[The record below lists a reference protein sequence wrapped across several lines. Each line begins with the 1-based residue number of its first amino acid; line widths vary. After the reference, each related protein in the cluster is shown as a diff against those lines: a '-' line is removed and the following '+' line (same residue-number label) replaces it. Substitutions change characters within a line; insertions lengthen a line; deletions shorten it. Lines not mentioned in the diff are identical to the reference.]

1 MVFCLPWGC
10 MIKYDILHRKP
21 VAACIGYTRKC
32 EELQLPLFNSVLV
45 WKCSR
50 RPLQTQKAADG
61 PKRPLQ
67 STEPPKALQKTTGKS
82 LGSGYVRQ
90 AADQQLTQRR
100 SPTTDS
106 HGNSWLLGYPPW
118 PSLLLIMQPDHHQLP
133 DEGHVDAS
141 LSADALSMW
150 IGDQQWIPSS
160 YHPSKP
166 ASK

>member
-1 MVFCLPWGC
+1 M
-10 MIKYDILHRKP
+10 
-21 VAACIGYTRKC
+21 
-32 EELQLPLFNSVLV
+32 
-45 WKCSR
+45 
-50 RPLQTQKAADG
+50 QTQEAADG

-118 PSLLLIMQPDHHQLP
+118 PSLLLIMQPDPHQLP

-141 LSADALSMW
+141 LSADALSM
-150 IGDQQWIPSS
+150 
-160 YHPSKP
+160 
-166 ASK
+166 